1 MTPELIARLAA
12 DFWERVGAPCPFPRD
27 LERPIV
33 LTTPVFVVRLPG
45 LCLARV
51 REWFTR
57 RGATLPLVNP
67 ERPLHGC
74 LVAFRGRVGIF
85 LDRRLR
91 CRHERVILAH
101 EFGHYLSA
109 YEWPRGRVVS
119 RLGPSVLAVLDG
131 ARRPTPAEELAGVL
145 AQAPLGMHTHYMDR
159 TFNPRRVA
167 VIEGVERTANALACE
182 LLAPA
187 QAVREAAHGAGLPA
201 VAGAWGRLLVDR
213 FGFPVSWAGAYAAHL
228 LRAGGRRRFTDMLGL

>member
-1 MTPELIARLAA
+1 MTQDLIARLAA
-12 DFWERVGAPCPFPRD
+12 DFWERVGAPGPFPRD

-51 REWFTR
+51 REWFTS
-57 RGATLPLVNP
+57 RGASLPLRTP
-67 ERPLHGC
+67 ERPLNGC

-85 LDRRLR
+85 LNARLR
-91 CRHERVILAH
+91 RRQERVILAH

-131 ARRPTPAEELAGVL
+131 ERRPTPAEELAGVL
-145 AQAPLGMHTHYMDR
+145 ARVPLGVHAHYMDR
-159 TFNPRRVA
+159 TFDPRRVA

-187 QAVREAAHGAGLPA
+187 CAVREEARQVGVPA
-201 VAGAWGRLLVDR
+201 EPAAWGRLLGHR
-213 FGFPVSWAGAYAAHL
+213 FGFPVSWACAYAAHL
-228 LRAGGRRRFTDMLGL
+228 LRSAGRRRFTDTLGL